1 MGISSQSSK
10 LKTLNQEMGITRR
23 LIVETTGLTLE
34 QEFKL
39 KVLEN
44 HIQGLSQEQLQ
55 KLLLLAVRQVM
66 TKNN

>member
-55 KLLLLAVRQVM
+55 KLLLVVVRQTM
-66 TKNN
+66 IKND